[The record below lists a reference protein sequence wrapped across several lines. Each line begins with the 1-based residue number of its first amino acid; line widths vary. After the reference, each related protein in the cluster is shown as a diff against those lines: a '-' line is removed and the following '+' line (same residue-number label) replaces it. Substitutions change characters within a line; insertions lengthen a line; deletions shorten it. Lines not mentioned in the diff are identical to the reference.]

1 MSPPK
6 CRSRP
11 TGNQAARTTNNN
23 QTQCNG
29 YPEAALHL
37 LDHGLMPAANLEG
50 LRLMWRRG
58 GYSRQAAAVIAQA
71 WDLAA

>member
-1 MSPPK
+1 MRENRRKRPAPPQ
-6 CRSRP
+6 RRP
-11 TGNQAARTTNNN
+11 IRDNPTADHSK
-23 QTQCNG
+23 G
-29 YPEAALHL
+29 YEDAALHL

-58 GYSRQAAAVIAQA
+58 GHSRQAAAVIAQA